1 MANTIRLKSGSG
13 NDPSAS
19 DLVVGEVALRT
30 DGNPKLFT
38 KNDAGSVLEVG
49 LDSLNEKL
57 PLSGGTMT
65 GMLVVSGT
73 IPKIRLMD
81 TNNNPDYELNDT
93 NGVFNIRDNSNATN
107 RFSIGTDG
115 TVNVAGNL
123 DVGAGIDVTGTTTTS
138 KLSINSTTPT
148 LEFNESDGNPDYRIF
163 TESGAYTIQNL
174 LSGTYTTVFKIN
186 SDGHTD
192 IAGNLDC
199 AAGIDV
205 TGNITSTGDITLTN
219 TQPKIVFN
227 DSNNNP
233 DYQIEN
239 VQGVFKI
246 RDNTN
251 SADRLVVN
259 TDGHIDIANNVDF
272 GSGIDVTG
280 NITVTGTVDGVDIAT
295 RDTLFG
301 GLTSSSGVLTNGVT
315 ATTQSAGDNSTKVAT
330 TAYTDTA
337 ISNLVDSSPS
347 TLNTLNELA
356 AALGDDANFST
367 TVTNSIAT
375 KLPLAGGTL
384 TGNTTISSTGNPTF
398 SIISTTQGGVPKI
411 QLRDGYNR
419 DNFISIDD
427 NGDNLII
434 AVDEGSNGDAS
445 TIRHRIDGVE
455 VGRITRAQSTSTITH
470 ALVGNVTTTGKI
482 NVNGTDTTKILGKV
496 EIGNSLSR
504 PSALDSDAD
513 AHCRIGGSDVHLYV
527 ASLSAGGGYKV
538 AMQAA
543 RASDFS
549 SFALN
554 LQSNGG
560 ALQRGGNQVWDA
572 GLDGAGSGLDADL
585 LDGVQGSSYLRSDAD
600 DTLTGDLTL
609 NGRLI
614 ANHGA
619 APATGANYF
628 FSDDG
633 STTTIGT
640 AATLRVA
647 NNGGNAAYSVFE
659 AESGSG
665 SIRLAN
671 DGSFYVTG
679 ASKFTNQIRVDIT
692 GTVDGIIGQAYST
705 YFGLKHSDQTL
716 NSEYIIIS
724 KNFDTF
730 ISASSGY
737 TVRIRNGG
745 NDSTNELQ
753 VGNGVDALTWRANK
767 IFHAGNDG
775 AGSGLD
781 ADTLDGQNGSYYT
794 NAANLTGTLPALDG
808 SNLTGLTVNNA
819 NTLDNL
825 DSTQFLRSDTNDVLG
840 GVLSYHSNDARLQFR
855 NTSYNAYLYIGGWDS
870 GTNSNDISRIRNS
883 NANLHLDSGAN
894 GDIYLNWYASNR
906 SIYLGQ
912 AGQTIRAAGSNVV
925 FHAGNDGSGSGLDA
939 DTLDGYQAVDL
950 PFLRSDTT
958 DAQTSGSMTF
968 GRGTVDPDS
977 FGASSGGFGGINDGS
992 GWGATGVFVHGGGT
1006 GDAAAMAHNGAA
1018 LYFGIQDGSSANS
1031 MQTWLQVTPGS
1042 RITNFTATNN
1052 ANGVRIGG
1060 NKIFHAG
1067 NDGAGSGLDA
1077 DTLDGISSGSFLRS
1091 DVNDASA
1098 PQRIEFKANDTNNW
1112 DTIATSTGSLGCIE
1126 IFNNGSG
1133 NDAFMA
1139 FHTGSDFAFYFG
1151 LDADTN
1157 KLAVGGWSMG
1167 ANKYAIYHEGNNPTF
1182 SQLGITAANINA
1194 LGINATTLDS
1204 IDSGSFIRSDTD
1216 DAIAYQHQIRYYSN
1230 SNIHSTSAY
1239 EASLEVYQ
1247 GTAQSDAFMAFHVA
1261 GDFATYFGLDGGT
1274 NNLSV
1279 GGWSM
1284 GNASYKVWNQS
1295 NDGSGSGLD
1304 ADTVDGLNPA
1314 TNGNNARIVRT
1325 NSAGYIFANYFN
1337 TTADDTGTGSD
1348 CKFYAS
1354 QDDYIRFIDLRSM
1367 RSVMNVSARS
1377 SAFSGREDQTSNQDY
1392 WIGSQGWGS
1401 SNFDTTV
1408 WDFGSCF
1415 FDTWSNPSGQ
1425 PSGTSHWTGIQAM
1438 HYTNAS
1444 SRYGMRITCGA
1455 GQPQLAYIQGRWN
1468 QTTYGWAKL
1477 WNDLND
1483 GGGSGLDSD
1492 LLDGQ
1497 HGSYYLNAGNL
1508 TGNLPNRIGL
1518 GTGVGNSPASRNAFL
1533 ALGDN
1538 DTGVGQNGDG
1548 QLELWANNQE
1558 IVNIDTNGTVTY
1570 KRQQVNQASSTDLV
1584 LFLNAQS
1591 TGYVG
1596 DGLKFHGFR
1605 SATSANN
1612 FCAFDS
1618 GHAGS
1623 ADREFTLRGDGN
1635 AFADGTWNNNGAD
1648 YAEFFES
1655 STGSAIPVG
1664 TTVVLEN
1671 NKVRAATSSDAVG
1684 NIIGV
1689 VRPKA
1694 AGQASMTI
1702 GNTAWNKWHGKYL
1715 TDDFD
1720 CFILD
1725 DHNVIE
1731 WTDADGKLHSYES
1744 HTIPSD
1750 VTVPSNA
1757 TISTHDSNGN
1767 KYTHYRLNPDF
1778 DSSKD
1783 YVPRHDRDEWVII
1796 GLVGQVKTLKGQIV
1810 NDRWIKMRDVS
1821 DTVEEYFIR

>member
-1 MANTIRLKSGSG
+1 MANTIKLKSGSG
-13 NDPSAS
+13 NNPSAS

-38 KNDAGSVLEVG
+38 KNDAGNVLQVNLVESG
-49 LDSLNEKL
+49 SITSTQILD
-57 PLSGGTMT
+57 
-65 GMLVVSGT
+65 GT
-73 IPKIRLMD
+73 IVNTDINANAAISGFKISPNFGGQNIQTTGQLQISGALPTILLNDENNENDFEIRNENGNFKIRD
-81 TNNNPDYELNDT
+81 IDNPQDRYVIASSGMIHT
-93 NGVFNIRDNSNATN
+93 
-107 RFSIGTDG
+107 FSG
-115 TVNVAGNL
+115 AASFSSNL
-123 DVGAGIDVTGTTTTS
+123 DVGAGINVTGQIVS
-138 KLSINSTTPT
+138 ESTTGT
-148 LEFNESDGNPDYRIF
+148 GSTGLKVTNSNESFVQYFEGGNANADYVM
-163 TESGAYTIQNL
+163 TYVGSGGTDLRFKHNGEVQLRYAGQEKLKTNSSGITI
-174 LSGTYTTVFKIN
+174 
-186 SDGHTD
+186 
-192 IAGNLDC
+192 
-199 AAGIDV
+199 
-205 TGNITSTGDITLTN
+205 TGNIVVSGD
-219 TQPKIVFN
+219 
-227 DSNNNP
+227 
-233 DYQIEN
+233 
-239 VQGVFKI
+239 
-246 RDNTN
+246 
-251 SADRLVVN
+251 
-259 TDGHIDIANNVDF
+259 
-272 GSGIDVTG
+272 
-280 NITVTGTVDGVDIAT
+280 VDGVNVAAT
-295 RDTLFG
+295 RTRLDTL
-301 GLTSSSGVLTNGVT
+301 LSSANGNLINGVT

-384 TGNTTISSTGNPTF
+384 TGDTAITKSGNPTF
-398 SIISTTQGGVPKI
+398 SITSTTQGGVPKI

-434 AVDEGSNGDAS
+434 AVDEGNNGHAS
-445 TIRHRIDGVE
+445 TLRHRIDGVE
-455 VGRITRAQSTSTITH
+455 VGRITRDQSTSTITH
-470 ALVGNVTTTGKI
+470 ALVGNVTTTG
-482 NVNGTDTTKILGKV
+482 NLTVNGTGTTQIKGKTV
-496 EIGNSLSR
+496 IGNSLSR

-513 AHCRIGGSDVHLYV
+513 AHCRIGGSDVYLYV
-527 ASLSAGGGYKV
+527 ASLGAGGGYKV

-543 RASDFS
+543 RAADFA

-572 GLDGAGSGLDADL
+572 GLDGAGSGHDAD
-585 LDGVQGSSYLRSDAD
+585 
-600 DTLTGDLTL
+600 
-609 NGRLI
+609 
-614 ANHGA
+614 
-619 APATGANYF
+619 
-628 FSDDG
+628 
-633 STTTIGT
+633 
-640 AATLRVA
+640 
-647 NNGGNAAYSVFE
+647 
-659 AESGSG
+659 
-665 SIRLAN
+665 
-671 DGSFYVTG
+671 
-679 ASKFTNQIRVDIT
+679 
-692 GTVDGIIGQAYST
+692 TVDGLQ
-705 YFGLKHSDQTL
+705 
-716 NSEYIIIS
+716 
-724 KNFDTF
+724 
-730 ISASSGY
+730 ASSFLRSNV
-737 TVRIRNGG
+737 TTTFNANG
-745 NDSTNELQ
+745 NDFNFESDGSRTLMGFKYNGSLKWQLKQQSTGEDLHFDR
-753 VGNGVDALTWRANK
+753 V
-767 IFHAGNDG
+767 
-775 AGSGLD
+775 AGSGVFLVDGNRVLTTADEGSGNGID
-781 ADTLDGQNGSYYT
+781 ADTLDGQHGSYYT
-794 NAANLTGTLPALDG
+794 NAANLTGTLPAIDG

-825 DSTQFLRSDTNDVLG
+825 DSTQFLRSDAADSFNNTLTWSGTAGNMPVDFATNDGYPSMRVIRNNA
-840 GVLSYHSNDARLQFR
+840 SNSKNDG
-855 NTSYNAYLYIGGWDS
+855 LYIGYS
-870 GTNSNDISRIRNS
+870 NSNNGVTRIYGGGATTGELSVHGASDVRINGSTVWNS
-883 NANLHLDSGAN
+883 
-894 GDIYLNWYASNR
+894 
-906 SIYLGQ
+906 
-912 AGQTIRAAGSNVV
+912 
-925 FHAGNDGSGSGLDA
+925 GNDGAGSGLDA

-968 GRGTVDPDS
+968 GRSSLDPDS
-977 FGASSGGFGGINDGS
+977 FGASSGGFGGIIDGG

-1006 GDAAAMAHNGAA
+1006 GDAAAMAHNGNK
-1018 LYFGIQDGSSANS
+1018 LYFGIQNGSSANS
-1031 MQTWLQVTPGS
+1031 MATWLDVTPS
-1042 RITNFTATNN
+1042 TRVINFQTANNATN
-1052 ANGVRIGG
+1052 VQIGG

-1091 DVNDASA
+1091 DVNDAQA
-1098 PQRIEFKANDTNNW
+1098 PQRIEFKANATYNY
-1112 DTIATSTGSLGCIE
+1112 DTIATSSGNQGAFE
-1126 IFNNGSG
+1126 VFNEGSG

-1157 KLAVGGWSMG
+1157 KLAVGGWSLG

-1204 IDSGSFIRSDTD
+1204 IDSSSFLRL
-1216 DAIAYQHQIRYYSN
+1216 DADNNVTSYQNKTTWPSSSTIVTSSGHQ
-1230 SNIHSTSAY
+1230 
-1239 EASLEVYQ
+1239 ASLEVYQ
-1247 GTAQSDAFMAFHVA
+1247 GTAQADAFMAFHVA
-1261 GDFATYFGLDGGT
+1261 GDFAAYFGLDGGF
-1274 NNLSV
+1274 NDFAV

-1284 GNASYKVWNQS
+1284 GNVSNRVWHAG

-1304 ADTVDGLNPA
+1304 ADNLDGRTWSESASNS
-1314 TNGNNARIVRT
+1314 TIVSRNA
-1325 NSAGYIFANYFN
+1325 AGYIFANYFN

-1377 SAFSGREDQTSNQDY
+1377 SAFSGREDQTSDQNY
-1392 WIGSQGWGS
+1392 WIGSQGWGNQ
-1401 SNFDTTV
+1401 NFDTTI

-1425 PSGTSHWTGIQAM
+1425 PSGTSHWQGFQAM
-1438 HYTNAS
+1438 HYTNGSA
-1444 SRYGMRITCGA
+1444 RYGMRITMGA
-1455 GQPQLAYIQGRWN
+1455 GQTSLAYIQGRWN
-1468 QTTYGWAKL
+1468 TTTYGWHKL
-1477 WNDLND
+1477 WNEAND
-1483 GGGSGLDSD
+1483 GAVSGLDSD

-1497 HGSYYLNAGNL
+1497 HGSHYLNAGNINAGTL
-1508 TGNLPNRIGL
+1508 SNARLPINL
-1518 GTGVGNSPASRNAFL
+1518 GTRMALNTGSVTGTPASRNAFL
-1533 ALGDN
+1533 ALGDS
-1538 DTGVGQNGDG
+1538 DTGVAQNGDG

-1558 IVNIDTNGTVTY
+1558 IMNIDTNGTILY
-1570 KRQQVNQASSTDLV
+1570 KRSRINQSSHNDLV
-1584 LFLNAQS
+1584 LWLNA
-1591 TGYVG
+1591 TNTNYVG
-1596 DGLKFHGFR
+1596 DGLKFHGSR

-1618 GHAGS
+1618 GHASS

-1635 AFADGTWNNNGAD
+1635 AYADGTWNNNGAD

-1671 NKVRAATSSDAVG
+1671 NKVRAATSSDAVE

-1731 WTDADGKLHSYES
+1731 WTDADGELHSYES
-1744 HTIPSD
+1744 HAIPSD
-1750 VTVPSNA
+1750 VTVPSDA
-1757 TISTHDSNGN
+1757 KISTHDSKGN
-1767 KYTHYRLNPDF
+1767 KYTHYRMNPDF
-1778 DSSKD
+1778 DSSKA

>member
-1 MANTIRLKSGSG
+1 MANTIKLKSGSG
-13 NDPSAS
+13 NNPSAS

-38 KNDAGSVLEVG
+38 KNDAGNVLQVNLVESG
-49 LDSLNEKL
+49 SITSTQILD
-57 PLSGGTMT
+57 
-65 GMLVVSGT
+65 GT
-73 IPKIRLMD
+73 IVNTDINANAAISGFKISPNFGGQNIQTTCQLQISGSLPTILLNDENNENDFEIRNENGNFKIRD
-81 TNNNPDYELNDT
+81 IDNPQDRYVIASSGMIHT
-93 NGVFNIRDNSNATN
+93 
-107 RFSIGTDG
+107 FSG
-115 TVNVAGNL
+115 AASFSSNL
-123 DVGAGIDVTGTTTTS
+123 DVGAGINVTGQIVS
-138 KLSINSTTPT
+138 ESTTGT
-148 LEFNESDGNPDYRIF
+148 GSTGLKVTNSNESFVQYFEGGNANADYVM
-163 TESGAYTIQNL
+163 TYVGSGGTDLRFKHNGEVQLRYAGQEKLKTNSSGITI
-174 LSGTYTTVFKIN
+174 
-186 SDGHTD
+186 
-192 IAGNLDC
+192 
-199 AAGIDV
+199 
-205 TGNITSTGDITLTN
+205 TGNIVVSGD
-219 TQPKIVFN
+219 
-227 DSNNNP
+227 
-233 DYQIEN
+233 
-239 VQGVFKI
+239 
-246 RDNTN
+246 
-251 SADRLVVN
+251 
-259 TDGHIDIANNVDF
+259 
-272 GSGIDVTG
+272 
-280 NITVTGTVDGVDIAT
+280 VDGVNVAAT
-295 RDTLFG
+295 RTRLDTL
-301 GLTSSSGVLTNGVT
+301 LSSANGNLINGVT

-384 TGNTTISSTGNPTF
+384 TGDTAITKSGNPTF
-398 SIISTTQGGVPKI
+398 SITSTTQGGVPKI

-434 AVDEGSNGDAS
+434 AVDEGNNGHAS
-445 TIRHRIDGVE
+445 TLRHRIDGVE
-455 VGRITRAQSTSTITH
+455 VGRITRDQSTSTITH
-470 ALVGNVTTTGKI
+470 ALVGNVTTTG
-482 NVNGTDTTKILGKV
+482 NLTVNGTGTTQIKGKTV
-496 EIGNSLSR
+496 IGNSLSR

-513 AHCRIGGSDVHLYV
+513 AHCRIGGSDVYLYV
-527 ASLSAGGGYKV
+527 ASLGAGGGYKV

-543 RASDFS
+543 RAADFA

-572 GLDGAGSGLDADL
+572 GLDGAGSGLDADT
-585 LDGVQGSSYLRSDAD
+585 LDGVQGSSFLRSDAD
-600 DTLTGDLTL
+600 DTTSGRLTL
-609 NGRLI
+609 TNNNQYPLFINGSDNGKIVLQGS
-614 ANHGA
+614 N
-619 APATGANYF
+619 APYIRFKEGTTDKAYIQWNN
-628 FSDDG
+628 DG
-633 STTTIGT
+633 YLELSNDEAGES
-640 AATLRVA
+640 LKLGNGSNGLKWSV
-647 NNGGNAAYSVFE
+647 GGNDYTIWNATNM
-659 AESGSG
+659 GSG
-665 SIRLAN
+665 GGLDA
-671 DGSFYVTG
+671 D
-679 ASKFTNQIRVDIT
+679 
-692 GTVDGIIGQAYST
+692 TVDGLQ
-705 YFGLKHSDQTL
+705 
-716 NSEYIIIS
+716 
-724 KNFDTF
+724 
-730 ISASSGY
+730 ASSFLRSNV
-737 TVRIRNGG
+737 TTTFNANG
-745 NDSTNELQ
+745 NDFNFESDGSRTLMGFKYNGSLKWQLKQQSTGEDLHFDR
-753 VGNGVDALTWRANK
+753 V
-767 IFHAGNDG
+767 
-775 AGSGLD
+775 AGSGVFLVDGNRVLTTADEGSGNGID
-781 ADTLDGQNGSYYT
+781 ADTLDGQHGSYYT
-794 NAANLTGTLPALDG
+794 NAANLTGTLPAIDG

-825 DSTQFLRSDTNDVLG
+825 DSTQFLRSDAADSFNNTLTWSGTAGNMPVDFATNDGYPSMRVIRNNA
-840 GVLSYHSNDARLQFR
+840 SNSKNDG
-855 NTSYNAYLYIGGWDS
+855 LYIGYS
-870 GTNSNDISRIRNS
+870 NSNNGVTRIYGGGATTGELSVHGASDVRINGSTVWNS
-883 NANLHLDSGAN
+883 
-894 GDIYLNWYASNR
+894 
-906 SIYLGQ
+906 
-912 AGQTIRAAGSNVV
+912 
-925 FHAGNDGSGSGLDA
+925 GNDGAGSGLDA

-968 GRGTVDPDS
+968 GRSSLDPDS
-977 FGASSGGFGGINDGS
+977 FGASSGGFGGIIDGG

-1006 GDAAAMAHNGAA
+1006 GDAAAMAHNGNK
-1018 LYFGIQDGSSANS
+1018 LYFGIQNGSSANS
-1031 MQTWLQVTPGS
+1031 MATWLDVTPS
-1042 RITNFTATNN
+1042 TRVINFQTANNATN
-1052 ANGVRIGG
+1052 VQIGG

-1091 DVNDASA
+1091 DVNDAQA
-1098 PQRIEFKANDTNNW
+1098 PQRIEFKANATYNY
-1112 DTIATSTGSLGCIE
+1112 DTIATSSGNQGAFE
-1126 IFNNGSG
+1126 VFNEGSG

-1157 KLAVGGWSMG
+1157 KLAVGGWSLG

-1204 IDSGSFIRSDTD
+1204 IDSSSFLRL
-1216 DAIAYQHQIRYYSN
+1216 DADNNVTSYQNKTTWPSSSTIVTSSGHQ
-1230 SNIHSTSAY
+1230 
-1239 EASLEVYQ
+1239 ASLEVFQ
-1247 GTAQSDAFMAFHVA
+1247 GTAQADAFMAFHVA
-1261 GDFATYFGLDGGT
+1261 GDFAAYFGLDGGF
-1274 NNLSV
+1274 NDFAV

-1284 GNASYKVWNQS
+1284 GNVSNRVWHAG

-1304 ADTVDGLNPA
+1304 ADNLDGRTWSESASNS
-1314 TNGNNARIVRT
+1314 TIVSRNA
-1325 NSAGYIFANYFN
+1325 AGYIFANYFN

-1377 SAFSGREDQTSNQDY
+1377 SAFSGREDQTSDQNY
-1392 WIGSQGWGS
+1392 WIGSQGWGNQ
-1401 SNFDTTV
+1401 NFDTTI

-1425 PSGTSHWTGIQAM
+1425 PSGTSHWQGFQAM
-1438 HYTNAS
+1438 HYTNGSA
-1444 SRYGMRITCGA
+1444 RYGMRITMGA
-1455 GQPQLAYIQGRWN
+1455 GQTSLAYIQGRWN
-1468 QTTYGWAKL
+1468 TTTYGWHKL
-1477 WNDLND
+1477 WNEAND
-1483 GGGSGLDSD
+1483 GAGSGLDSD

-1497 HGSYYLNAGNL
+1497 HGSHYLNAGNINAGTL
-1508 TGNLPNRIGL
+1508 SNARLPINL
-1518 GTGVGNSPASRNAFL
+1518 GTRMALNTGSVTGTPASRNAFL
-1533 ALGDN
+1533 ALGDS
-1538 DTGVGQNGDG
+1538 DTGVAQNGDG

-1558 IVNIDTNGTVTY
+1558 IMNIDTNGTILY
-1570 KRQQVNQASSTDLV
+1570 KRSRINQSSHNDLV
-1584 LFLNAQS
+1584 LWLNA
-1591 TGYVG
+1591 TNTNYVG
-1596 DGLKFHGFR
+1596 DGLKFHGSR

-1618 GHAGS
+1618 GHASS

-1635 AFADGTWNNNGAD
+1635 AYADGTWNNNGAD

-1671 NKVRAATSSDAVG
+1671 NKVRAATSSDAVE

-1731 WTDADGKLHSYES
+1731 WTDADGELHSYES
-1744 HTIPSD
+1744 HAIPSD
-1750 VTVPSNA
+1750 VTVPSDA
-1757 TISTHDSNGN
+1757 KISTHDSKGN
-1767 KYTHYRLNPDF
+1767 KYTHYRMNPDF
-1778 DSSKD
+1778 DSSKA